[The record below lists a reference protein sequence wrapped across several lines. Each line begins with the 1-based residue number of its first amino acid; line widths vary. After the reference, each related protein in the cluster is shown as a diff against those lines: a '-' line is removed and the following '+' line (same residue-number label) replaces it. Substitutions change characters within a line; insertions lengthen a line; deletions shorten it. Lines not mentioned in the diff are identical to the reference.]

1 MSLLTK
7 EINIFFS
14 SAESA
19 GATDVSDDGSRFS
32 VFLDNPIKIPSSAID
47 CSLSVVQSQI
57 WNTSPNI
64 SLEYKNNTFK
74 FTTSDPGN
82 VGTHEIE
89 ISDGLYSLSDLNGF
103 ISVALLN
110 LSLPSNLI
118 TISGLPS
125 TGQSILTFLLIGDSV
140 DFTTNNSIRTILG
153 FDYGIYTSTIS
164 TKSIYSQGVARFN
177 RNNSYLITSDI
188 ISGGI
193 PINSI
198 SPNVI
203 ASVPINVAPGS
214 QINYVP
220 FNTTEVDAMS
230 LIGLSKSSISFV
242 LLNQDLQSVSTQN
255 ETYSILIR
263 IKYTIIYKG

>member
-14 SAESA
+14 SSESS
-19 GATDVSDDGSRFS
+19 GATDVSPDGSRFS
-32 VFLDNPIKIPSSAID
+32 VFLDNPIKIPASVVD
-47 CSLSVVQSQI
+47 CSLSVVQAQI

-64 SLEYKNNTFK
+64 AQEYNNNTFS
-74 FTTSDPGN
+74 FTTSDAGN
-82 VGTHEIE
+82 AGTHTIE

-125 TGQSILTFLLIGDSV
+125 TGQSYLTFQLVGDSV
-140 DFTTNNSIRTILG
+140 NFNTNTSVRTILG
-153 FDYGIYTSTIS
+153 FDYGIYTATIS
-164 TKSIYSQGVARFN
+164 TKSIYSQGVAKFN

-203 ASVPINVAPGS
+203 ASVPINVPPGS

-220 FNTTEVDAMS
+220 FNTSEVDAMS
-230 LIGLSKSSISFV
+230 LVGLSKSNISFT

-263 IKYTIIYKG
+263 IKYVIKI

>member
-14 SAESA
+14 SSEAA
-19 GATDVSDDGSRFS
+19 GASEVSPDGSRFS
-32 VFLDNPIKIPSSAID
+32 VFLNNPIKIPNSAID
-47 CSLSVVQSQI
+47 CSLSVVQSSI

-64 SLEYKNNTFK
+64 SQEYKNNTFT
-74 FTTSDPGN
+74 FTTTNAGN
-82 VGTHEIE
+82 AGTHTIE

-125 TGQSILTFLLIGDSV
+125 TGQSYITFQLSGDSV
-140 DFTTNNSIRTILG
+140 NFTTNTSVRTILG
-153 FDYGIYTSTIS
+153 FDYGIYTATVSI
-164 TKSIYSQGVARFN
+164 KSIYSQNVAKFN
-177 RNNSYLITSDI
+177 RNNSYLITSDL

-193 PINSI
+193 PINTI

-203 ASVPINVAPGS
+203 ASVPINVQPGS
-214 QINYVP
+214 QINYSP
-220 FNTTEVDAMS
+220 FNITEVDANS
-230 LIGLSKSSISFV
+230 LIGLSKSNISFV

-255 ETYSILIR
+255 EIYTILIR
-263 IKYTIIYKG
+263 IKYVIKV